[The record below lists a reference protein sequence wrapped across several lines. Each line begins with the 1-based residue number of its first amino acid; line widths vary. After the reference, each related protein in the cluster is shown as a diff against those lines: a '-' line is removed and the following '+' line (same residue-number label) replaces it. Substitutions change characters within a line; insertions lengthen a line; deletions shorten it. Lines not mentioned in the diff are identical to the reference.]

1 MSCLKLLHFY
11 VNIILKY
18 SFYYYNTLTLHY
30 FCFAG
35 FTLTIKLKMDE
46 NNTRNSS
53 SGVDKIE
60 AVKNYVA
67 SQYNNVKLM

>member
-1 MSCLKLLHFY
+1 MWCLTLLHFY
-11 VNIILKY
+11 VPKFD
-18 SFYYYNTLTLHY
+18 SDVSYYYNTLTLHN

-35 FTLTIKLKMDE
+35 FTLTIKLKIDE
-46 NNTRNSS
+46 NNTRNLS

>member
-1 MSCLKLLHFY
+1 
-11 VNIILKY
+11 
-18 SFYYYNTLTLHY
+18 
-30 FCFAG
+30 
-35 FTLTIKLKMDE
+35 MDE

>member
-1 MSCLKLLHFY
+1 
-11 VNIILKY
+11 
-18 SFYYYNTLTLHY
+18 
-30 FCFAG
+30 
-35 FTLTIKLKMDE
+35 MDE
-46 NNTRNSS
+46 NNTRNLS